1 MLRLY
6 IPESEECWDE
16 RNEVFVTFK
25 AQTLTLEHSLIS
37 LSKWESKWKK
47 SFLDRIEKE
56 QLTREELLDY
66 FRCMT
71 LTQNVDPDIYY
82 GFSDDIRAQ
91 ILAYIN
97 DSMTATTF
105 SKVDD
110 QRGGSKQIV
119 TSELIYY
126 WMTAHRIPFEAQ
138 KWHLNR
144 LLTLIRICNIKNQE
158 PKKMGKNQ
166 LRSRNR
172 ALNAAR
178 RKKLNSTG

>member
-1 MLRLY
+1 MLRLT
-6 IPESEECWDE
+6 IPETEVWDE
-16 RNEVFVTFK
+16 VKEEFIYFK
-25 AQTLTLEHSLIS
+25 SQTLTLEHSLVS

-47 SFLDRIEKE
+47 SFLDRSEKK

-82 GFSDDIRAQ
+82 GFSDDIQMQ
-91 ILAYIN
+91 ITTYIN
-97 DSMTATTF
+97 DNMTATTF
-105 SKVDD
+105 SKTED
-110 QRGGSKQIV
+110 QRGGPKQII

-178 RKKLNSTG
+178 RKKLNTTG

>member
-1 MLRLY
+1 MLRLT
-6 IPESEECWDE
+6 IPAAECWDE
-16 RNEVFVTFK
+16 RKEEFVNFK
-25 AQTLTLEHSLIS
+25 EQTLVFEHSLVS

-47 SFLDRIEKE
+47 SFLDAIEKKK
-56 QLTREELLDY
+56 LTREELLDY

-71 LTQNVDPDIYY
+71 LTQNVNSDIYY
-82 GFSDDIRAQ
+82 GFNAEIQNKIVEYIDDT
-91 ILAYIN
+91 
-97 DSMTATTF
+97 MTATTF
-105 SKVDD
+105 SNTDD
-110 QRGGSKQIV
+110 KKGGPKQIV

-144 LLTLIRICNIKNQE
+144 LLTLIRICNIKNAE

-178 RKKLNSTG
+178 RKKLNTTG